1 MEKLVVIDGNSL
13 INRAFYALPLLSN
26 KDGEYSNAVYG
37 FTNMLLK
44 VINEANPS
52 HIVVAF
58 DYGKKTFRNELYTEY
73 KGTRKGTPE
82 ELKSQFP
89 ILKRLLDAMK
99 ITYIEISGV
108 EADDIIGSISKK
120 FNVPTIIL
128 TGDKD
133 SLQLID
139 DTTEV
144 WLTKKGISETA
155 VMTEET
161 FFEAYGLKPA
171 QMIDLKSLM
180 GDSSDNIPGVKGV
193 GEKTAVDLL
202 KSYETT
208 EGVYENIESI
218 KGKLKEKLQEN
229 KDMAFLSK
237 TLATIKTDV
246 KINYELEDFTYEY
259 PFGRDV
265 FDIFMQYNFN
275 SLIKRTDLYKDG
287 ENKILSQKEY
297 KLYEIQTIEE
307 LKEKVNLAKA
317 TKVFAFD
324 IDSPVSFSV
333 DGETEYKVSIIQDLL
348 GGGIS
353 LESILTVFAEVLDDS
368 GIIKICN
375 DRKKLL
381 KNYDNFFT
389 IKGEVFDTLL
399 AYYLVSGGDKS
410 NVQEML
416 LNYKFDEKF
425 VACAMFDLKST
436 FEKLL
441 KEYDLEYLYY
451 DVELPLELTLYDME
465 REGFK
470 INREVMLSLQENYSK
485 QAKELESMIHDLAG
499 QEFNVQSPKQ
509 IAKVLFEDLGL
520 KTNSK
525 KLSTSAEV
533 LEEIANQHPIVPL
546 ILRYRQ
552 IQKLVSTYLAP
563 FDDLTK
569 SESVIHTEFKQMLTS
584 TGRLSSIEPNLQNIP
599 TRSEEGKALRK
610 MFVPK
615 SEDGYLVSADYSQI
629 ELRLLAH
636 FSEDKNLLFA
646 YNNGQDIHMQ
656 TASEIFGVPF
666 QEVTPNMRRDAKV
679 VNFGIIYGMS
689 DYGLSQSLGCMVY
702 QAKDYITTYFEKFP
716 GVKAYM
722 DRSIE
727 FAREN
732 GYVKT
737 LLNRRRKIL
746 EISSSNYMTRKFGER
761 ASMNMPLQ
769 GTASDIIKLAM
780 VAVDKEI
787 KKRNLKSRLI
797 LQIHDELIVDTAKD
811 ELNTVVNLLK
821 ETMENVVKLNVP
833 LLVDVN
839 MGKDWFDCK

>member
-44 VINEANPS
+44 VIQEANPT

-58 DYGKKTFRNELYTEY
+58 DYGKKTFRNDLYKEY
-73 KGTRKGTPE
+73 KGTRKGTPD
-82 ELKSQFP
+82 ELKPQFA

-99 ITYIEISGV
+99 ITFIEISGV

-120 FNVPTIIL
+120 FDVPTIIL

-139 DTTEV
+139 NTTEV

-155 VMTEET
+155 VMTEDS
-161 FFEAYGLKPA
+161 FLEAYGLKPP

-202 KSYETT
+202 KTYGTT
-208 EGVYENIESI
+208 ENVYENIENI
-218 KGKLKEKLQEN
+218 KGKLKEKLAEN

-246 KINYELEDFTYEY
+246 KINYTLDDFRYDY
-259 PFGRDV
+259 PFGREV

-275 SLIKRTDLYKDG
+275 SLIKRNEIYKNG

-297 KLYEIQTIEE
+297 NLCEIQTLDE

-317 TKVFAFD
+317 TRIFAFE

-333 DGETEYKVSIIQDLL
+333 DGKTEYKVSIVQDLL

-353 LESILTVFAEVLDDS
+353 FEDILGTFAEVLDDS

-375 DRKKLL
+375 DRKKIL
-381 KNYDNFFT
+381 KNYDKFFT

-399 AYYLVSGGDKS
+399 AYYLVSGGDKA
-410 NVQEML
+410 NVQEMM
-416 LNYKFDEKF
+416 LNYKCDEKF
-425 VACAMFDLKST
+425 IACSMFDLKET

-451 DVELPLELTLYDME
+451 DVELPLEMTLYDME
-465 REGFK
+465 KTGFK
-470 INREVMLSLQENYSK
+470 IDREVMLSLQENYSK
-485 QAKELESMIHDLAG
+485 QVVELENMIYDLAG
-499 QEFNVQSPKQ
+499 QKFNLQSPKQ

-525 KLSTSAEV
+525 KVSTSAEV
-533 LEEIANQHPIVPL
+533 LEEISNQHPIVPL

-552 IQKLVSTYLAP
+552 IQKLVGTYLMP
-563 FDDLTK
+563 FDELTK
-569 SESVIHTEFKQMLTS
+569 KEDIIHTEFKQMLTS

-599 TRSEEGKALRK
+599 TRTEEGKALRK
-610 MFVPK
+610 MFVPIN
-615 SEDGYLVSADYSQI
+615 EDGYLVSADYSQI

-636 FSEDKNLLFA
+636 FSQDKNLVNA
-646 YNNGQDIHMQ
+646 YNSGQDIHMQ

-722 DRSIE
+722 DRSIA

-746 EISSSNYMTRKFGER
+746 EITSSNYLTRKFGER

-780 VAVDKEI
+780 VAVDREI
-787 KKRNLKSRLI
+787 KKRNLKSKLI

-811 ELNTVVNLLK
+811 ELNIVVNLLK
-821 ETMENVVKLNVP
+821 DTMENVVKLNVP
-833 LLVDVN
+833 LEVDVN